1 MIYYNNVILP
11 LIYAENIVLQY
22 QWKIKLHLIK
32 HMKYIEEKN
41 HKNYV
46 RIFFIIKIMSV
57 QKILKIILFNC
68 VIKIKHKSISF
79 FQIQNVFVI

>member
-41 HKNYV
+41 H
-46 RIFFIIKIMSV
+46 
-57 QKILKIILFNC
+57 
-68 VIKIKHKSISF
+68 
-79 FQIQNVFVI
+79 